1 MFSNVVSRMQEIIR
15 AFDEALK
22 EGKNVAVVQGKLVE
36 NLHVENAK
44 RIIAM
49 HEAISSRSRDA

>member
-1 MFSNVVSRMQEIIR
+1 MQEIIR

-22 EGKNVAVVQGKLVE
+22 EGRNVAVVQGKLVE

-49 HEAISSRSRDA
+49 HEVISSRSRDA